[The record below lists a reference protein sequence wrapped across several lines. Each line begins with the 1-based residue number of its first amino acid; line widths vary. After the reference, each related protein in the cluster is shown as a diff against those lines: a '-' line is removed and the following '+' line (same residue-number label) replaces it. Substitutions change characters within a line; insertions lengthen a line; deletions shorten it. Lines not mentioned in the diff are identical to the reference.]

1 MFGQCGL
8 PTLSHETLTEPIS
21 KRKAIMVTITINLE
35 NGNEASDA
43 CREVARMIEDGYTS
57 GIIGCSG
64 DTFEIEGDILSDDE
78 EEQDEDK
85 VNEIKKK

>member
-1 MFGQCGL
+1 
-8 PTLSHETLTEPIS
+8 
-21 KRKAIMVTITINLE
+21 MVTITINLE

-78 EEQDEDK
+78 EE
-85 VNEIKKK
+85 

>member
-1 MFGQCGL
+1 
-8 PTLSHETLTEPIS
+8 
-21 KRKAIMVTITINLE
+21 MVTITSNVE

-64 DTFEIEGDILSDDE
+64 DTFEIEGDDE
-78 EEQDEDK
+78 EEEDDL
-85 VNEIKKK
+85 EGMFR

>member
-1 MFGQCGL
+1 
-8 PTLSHETLTEPIS
+8 
-21 KRKAIMVTITINLE
+21 MVTITINLE

-57 GIIGCSG
+57 GIIGCYG

-78 EEQDEDK
+78 EE
-85 VNEIKKK
+85 